1 MRLYIGVSQ
10 GSVREMHHF
19 SSKRLPEGS
28 RIYTLQMWTR
38 KHMGLELRQQWE
50 YCHAWWHCSL
60 LNHTNPEAHL
70 VLDFKSC
77 KPLNFLHYLSWF
89 DLNFPLHA
97 AISHPTWHRYCVRWF
112 KVFYLHYRD
121 KKNEVLRSIHVVHFH
136 RRAGEWRKWECSGF
150 FLFSSD
156 YESQGLPCWPGLK
169 ILTTVPGTSSGK
181 VLPQLRQEDHRR
193 NLDREN
199 LIWRIV

>member
-121 KKNEVLRSIHVVHFH
+121 KKNEVLRSYMTQEHT
-136 RRAGEWRKWECSGF
+136 AGKWWNQLSNPLTPTPVL
-150 FLFSSD
+150 FLLPHAISTMRFSKAPFQIYDS
-156 YESQGLPCWPGLK
+156 
-169 ILTTVPGTSSGK
+169 
-181 VLPQLRQEDHRR
+181 H
-193 NLDREN
+193 
-199 LIWRIV
+199 